1 MRDDPQLLNASNLA
15 FVEELYGRFQADPSS
30 VPDEWRRYFQGW
42 PVAGTVV
49 DGPSFE
55 ARGLFH
61 AAPAV
66 GGSSKQAQVDDFVR
80 RWRERGHFV
89 ARIDPFGNAR
99 PERRDLEL
107 AAAGL
112 STADLASSF
121 TFHGRTETLAT
132 IVERLKTAWTGSIGV
147 QFMHIEDDAKR
158 AWLVERFESPKAR
171 PEPKLEERVA
181 ILERLTSALVFE
193 TTIQKK
199 FLGSKSFSLEG
210 NESLIPLLFAMIE
223 HCGAHGVE
231 DVVLGMAHRG
241 RLNVLTH
248 IAGKRPRDVFREFAD
263 LDAATYKGK
272 GDVKY
277 HLGWSTQHATP
288 SGSAV
293 RVSLCSNPSHL
304 EFVNTVA
311 LGRARARSTRRG
323 DVRSERGLAVLLHG
337 DAAFAGQ
344 GIVQETLNLSKLAGY
359 QTGGTL
365 HVVVNNQVG
374 FTTDPD
380 EARSTPYATDVALML
395 QVPILHVNGED
406 PEAVCEAVR
415 IALDYRQQFAS
426 EVVIDLVGY
435 RRHGHNEADE
445 PAFTQPLLYKQV
457 RETKPTRERYLDRLV
472 LMELVAREQGEA
484 IFEAVRARYDA
495 EYEALRASDYAKPA
509 EPKLD
514 AWKGFTGGADAAT
527 PELDTG
533 IARDRLTELLVA
545 TTKLPEGFKPHPK
558 IERFLET
565 RLEMAL
571 GKRALDWS
579 AGEALAL
586 GSLAVE
592 GTRVRLTG
600 QDCERGTFTHRH
612 AVLHDPE
619 TGKEH
624 ATLAHLDAK
633 QAPVEIVN
641 SPLSE
646 AGVMGFEYGF
656 SLDFPEALVLWEAQ
670 FGDFVNAAQ
679 VIWDQFLSSAEDKW
693 KHNSGLGLLLPHAFE
708 GQGPEHSSARLER
721 FLASCANDNV
731 QVCYPTTPAQMFH
744 LLRRQAKRVLRKP
757 LVVMT
762 PKSLLRHPRATSKL
776 DELARGRFQR
786 VIADTHATPKSGK
799 VGRVVLCTG
808 KVYFDLEEE
817 REKRKL
823 DVPILRVEQLYPLSK
838 EELLAALA
846 KYADGTEIVWAQ
858 EEPENMG
865 AWRFVDAGFGAALRA
880 RFALR
885 AVTRPEAASPATG
898 SLTAHKAEQAELV
911 ERALVGG

>member
-15 FVEELYGRFQADPSS
+15 FVEELYGRFQADPNS
-30 VPDEWRRYFQGW
+30 VPEEWRRYFQGW
-42 PVAGTVV
+42 PAAGTVV

-61 AAPAV
+61 APVVA
-66 GGSSKQAQVDDFVR
+66 GGSTKQAQVDELVR

-89 ARIDPFGNAR
+89 ARIDPFGRAR

-112 STADLASSF
+112 ANGDLAGSF
-121 TFHGRTETLAT
+121 TFHGRVEPLSA
-132 IVERLKTAWTGSIGV
+132 IVERLKTAWAGSIGV

-171 PEPKLEERVA
+171 PEPTKDERVA
-181 ILERLTSALVFE
+181 ILERLTSALLFE

-210 NESLIPLLFAMIE
+210 NESLIPLCFAMIE

-248 IAGKRPRDVFREFAD
+248 VAGKRPRDVFREFAD
-263 LDAATYKGK
+263 VDAASYKGK

-277 HLGWSTQHATP
+277 HLGWSTEHATR
-288 SGSAV
+288 SGRAV
-293 RVSLCSNPSHL
+293 KVSLCSNPSHL

-323 DVRSERGLAVLLHG
+323 DAESKRGLAVLLHG

-380 EARSTPYATDVALML
+380 ESRSTPYCTDVALML
-395 QVPILHVNGED
+395 QVPILHVNAED
-406 PEAVCEAVR
+406 PEAVCEAAR

-445 PAFTQPLLYKQV
+445 PAFTQPLLYDEV
-457 RETKPTRERYLDRLV
+457 RKTKPTRERYLDKLV
-472 LMELVAREQGEA
+472 QMELVTREQGEA
-484 IFEAVRARYDA
+484 ILEAVRARYDA
-495 EYEALRASDYAKPA
+495 EYEAARAADYAKPA

-514 AWKGFTGGADAAT
+514 AWKGFAGGADAAT

-533 IARDRLTELLVA
+533 VARAKLEELLVA
-545 TTKLPEGFKPHPK
+545 TTKLPQGFQPHAK
-558 IERFLET
+558 IERFLEA
-565 RLEMAL
+565 RLEMAQ
-571 GKRALDWS
+571 GKKPLDWS
-579 AGEALAL
+579 AGEGLAFAT
-586 GSLAVE
+586 LAVE

-612 AVLHDPE
+612 AVLHDPR
-619 TGKEH
+619 TGREH
-624 ATLAHLDAK
+624 ATLAHLAAN

-646 AGVMGFEYGF
+646 AGVMAFEYGF

-693 KHNSGLGLLLPHAFE
+693 KHLSGLGLLLPHAFE

-744 LLRRQAKRVLRKP
+744 LLRRQAKRTLRKP

-762 PKSLLRHPRATSKL
+762 PKSLLRHARATSKL
-776 DELARGRFQR
+776 DELASGRFQR
-786 VIADTHATPKSGK
+786 VIADTHPTPKTGK
-799 VGRVVLCTG
+799 VERVLLCTG
-808 KVYFDLEEE
+808 KVYYDLEEA
-817 REKRKL
+817 REKRGS
-823 DVPILRVEQLYPLSK
+823 DTPILRVEQLYPLAK
-838 EELLAALA
+838 DELMNALA
-846 KYADGTEIVWAQ
+846 RYADGAKVVWVQ

-865 AWRFVDAGFGAALRA
+865 AWRHVQARFGAAIAA
-880 RFALR
+880 RFALSCV
-885 AVTRPEAASPATG
+885 ARPEAASPATG
-898 SLTAHKAEQAELV
+898 SLNAHKTEQAELV
-911 ERALVGG
+911 ERAFTG

>member
-1 MRDDPQLLNASNLA
+1 MRDEQPLLNASNLA
-15 FVEELYGRFQADPSS
+15 FVEELYGRFRADPAS
-30 VPDEWRRYFQGW
+30 VPQEWQRYFQGW
-42 PVAGTVV
+42 PATSGVSE
-49 DGPSFE
+49 GPSFE
-55 ARGLFH
+55 ARGLFR
-61 AAPAV
+61 AATATAG
-66 GGSSKQAQVDDFVR
+66 GGSSKQTLVDELIR
-80 RWRERGHFV
+80 RWRERGHLV
-89 ARIDPFGNAR
+89 ARIDPLGLAR

-107 AAAGL
+107 AATGL
-112 STADLASSF
+112 SSADLSSSF
-121 TFHGRTETLAT
+121 AFHGRDETLAT
-132 IVERLKTAWTGSIGV
+132 IVDRLKSAWAGSIGV

-158 AWLVERFESPKAR
+158 AWLVERFESLRAR
-171 PEPKLEERVA
+171 PEPTLDERVA
-181 ILERLTSALVFE
+181 VLEQLTSALVFE

-199 FLGSKSFSLEG
+199 FLGAKSFSLEG
-210 NESLIPLLFAMIE
+210 NESLVPMLFAMID
-223 HCGAHGVE
+223 HCAAHGIDE
-231 DVVLGMAHRG
+231 VVLGMAHRG

-263 LDAATYKGK
+263 LDSATYLGR

-277 HLGWSTQHATP
+277 HLGWSTQHATR
-288 SGSAV
+288 SGRSV

-311 LGRARARSTRRG
+311 LGRARARAARRG
-323 DVRSERGLAVLLHG
+323 DARSERGLAVLLHG

-380 EARSTPYATDVALML
+380 ESRSTPYSTDIALFL

-415 IALDYRQQFAS
+415 IALDYRQEFAS

-445 PAFTQPLLYKQV
+445 PAFTQPLLYAAIRK
-457 RETKPTRERYLDRLV
+457 RAPTREHYLDKLV
-472 LMELVAREQGEA
+472 QMELVTRDQGEA
-484 IFEAVRARYDA
+484 LFDAAHARYGAEFDA
-495 EYEALRASDYAKPA
+495 ARADGYMKPA
-509 EPKLD
+509 EPKID
-514 AWKGFTGGADAAT
+514 AWRPFTGGADTAT

-533 IARDRLTELLVA
+533 VASERLSELLIA
-545 TTKLPEGFKPHPK
+545 TTKLPQGFRPHPK
-558 IERFLET
+558 IERFLEA

-579 AGEALAL
+579 AGEALAFAT
-586 GSLAVE
+586 LAVE

-612 AVLHDPE
+612 SVLHDPE
-619 TGKEH
+619 TGREH
-624 ATLAHLDAK
+624 ATFAYLETG

-646 AGVMGFEYGF
+646 AGVMAFEYGF
-656 SLDFPEALVLWEAQ
+656 SLDYPDSLVVWEAQ

-693 KHNSGLGLLLPHAFE
+693 KHLSGLALLLPHAFE

-776 DELARGRFQR
+776 DELAGGRFQR
-786 VIADTHATPKSGK
+786 ILVDAPAKANAKAERVLLCSGK
-799 VGRVVLCTG
+799 VF
-808 KVYFDLEEE
+808 YDLVEG
-817 REKRKL
+817 REKRGL
-823 DVPILRVEQLYPLSK
+823 ETPILRLEQLYPLAPDALKS
-838 EELLAALA
+838 ALA
-846 KYADGTEIVWAQ
+846 PWSAAKELVWVQ

-865 AWRFVDAGFGAALRA
+865 AWRHVHSRFGKALPH
-880 RFALR
+880 LR
-885 AVTRPEAASPATG
+885 RVSRPEAASPATG
-898 SLTAHKAEQAELV
+898 SLEAHKTEQAELL
-911 ERALVGG
+911 ERAFGQG